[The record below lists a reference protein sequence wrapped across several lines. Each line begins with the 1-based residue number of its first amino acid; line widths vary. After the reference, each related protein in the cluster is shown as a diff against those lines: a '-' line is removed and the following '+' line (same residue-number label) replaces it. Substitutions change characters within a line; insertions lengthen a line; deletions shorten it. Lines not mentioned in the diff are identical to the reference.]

1 MNQRNRVFATNSNFQ
16 NMNSVR
22 PNNLSLKYQRY
33 TQTGCK
39 DIGIKQFEFMT
50 KNQLLYK
57 KAPFILNTSLQFLM
71 RFIKVF
77 VFRG

>member
-1 MNQRNRVFATNSNFQ
+1 
-16 NMNSVR
+16 MNSVR
-22 PNNLSLKYQRY
+22 PNNLSLKYQSY

-39 DIGIKQFEFMT
+39 DIGIKKFEFMT

-57 KAPFILNTSLQFLM
+57 KAPFILNTSLQFL
-71 RFIKVF
+71 FGFDKGF